1 MFYKRCWEMTCS
13 KNISRINVEKYLKNP
28 SQSVYCLY
36 NCRLNASI
44 FIKNRLLE
52 KDFERIMAVGSS
64 GKFTEHLR
72 QEFRWTGH
80 FAAGYWKR
88 KASGLSWK
96 REWFFQAINNF
107 LKKKVSSKHINLT
120 KQVAHICFP
129 NKYSHP
135 VSFIFLIA
143 CINGVLFKTSG

>member
-1 MFYKRCWEMTCS
+1 MTCS

-28 SQSVYCLY
+28 SQSVCLY

-72 QEFRWTGH
+72 QELR
-80 FAAGYWKR
+80 
-88 KASGLSWK
+88 
-96 REWFFQAINNF
+96 
-107 LKKKVSSKHINLT
+107 
-120 KQVAHICFP
+120 
-129 NKYSHP
+129 
-135 VSFIFLIA
+135 
-143 CINGVLFKTSG
+143 